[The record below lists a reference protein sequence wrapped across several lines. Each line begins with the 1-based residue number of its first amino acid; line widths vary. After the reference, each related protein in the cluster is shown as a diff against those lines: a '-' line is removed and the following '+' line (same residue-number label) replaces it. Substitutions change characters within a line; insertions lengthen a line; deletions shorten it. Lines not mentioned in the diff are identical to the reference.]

1 MSTIL
6 HTEKT
11 ARQQAQDA
19 VDSTQD
25 AVKSATDKSKEMVHS
40 IVIKTEDQLA
50 NSKACMRRNPLTF
63 LLGSVCLGAALGY
76 LIVSARRTPTFR
88 ERFMDEPMETVS
100 DALRSSIRSAIG
112 PAVHHVQD
120 GYHSARDGVERAMD
134 QVHRFHPLRR
144 ADSLSDRIGRAAC
157 NLKFW

>member
-1 MSTIL
+1 VSQ
-6 HTEKT
+6 K
-11 ARQQAQDA
+11 APDA

-25 AVKSATDKSKEMVHS
+25 AVKSATEKSKEMVHS
-40 IVIKTEDQLA
+40 IVIKTEDQFA

-76 LIVSARRTPTFR
+76 MIVSARRTPTFR
-88 ERFMDEPMETVS
+88 ERFMDEPMDTVR
-100 DALRSSIRSAIG
+100 DTLRSSIRSAIG

-120 GYHSARDGVERAMD
+120 GYYSARHGVEKAMD
-134 QVHRFHPLRR
+134 HVHRFHPLRR
-144 ADSLSDRIGRAAC
+144 AESLSDRIGRAAC